1 MISLRESPLPRVHP
15 RRRSPHRIARSG
27 WAVQEE
33 SFPSRIRRQKNVAEP
48 TGKNLNEISTYYS
61 WFNGCRLLDRPME
74 MLLQAPE
81 IDLPFCLMWANE
93 NWSRRWDGG
102 DSDVLISQDYRAE
115 DDEALIADFG
125 RHMRDPRYI
134 RIGERPLFMLYRP
147 GAIPDAARRI
157 AKWRALFRE
166 QEYIDP
172 IFIMAQ
178 AFDDNDPRPFGMDG
192 AIEFPPHKLSVS
204 CTPIED
210 KVQILDEDMTARIYD
225 YGELVENALADP
237 APDFP
242 LIRTLAPSWD
252 NDPRRQGAGLVLHG
266 STPRLYEHWLKESIS
281 KALQNPFMGEP
292 FLCINAWNEWAEGA
306 YLEPDIH
313 FGSAYLN
320 ATARAV
326 TGFQSRLGAHRL
338 LLIGH
343 DAFPAGAQMLLLALG
358 TALKRHHGIEIT
370 FVLLGGGD
378 LLSRYR
384 QVANVE
390 ILNPGTSSC
399 IERLQS
405 LKAEG
410 FASAIMNSAVSA
422 RLAPDLGHAEL
433 PFILL
438 IHELPGMLRQHRLEE
453 ALTLARKQA
462 RAVIVPG
469 AQLTRLCPEAIIAP
483 QGLYNQIAF
492 SGNDRKRARLA
503 YGIDPDALLVIGI
516 GYGDARKGFD
526 LFLQLWQMLQS
537 SSFTGSEYHAA
548 PDQKPRPLHFLW
560 VGNLDEQMKR
570 SLQTDIEGALTTRRF
585 HLPGRVEDVNPFLS
599 ASDLFLLMSREDP
612 YPSVALEALASGLPC
627 VAFAR
632 NGMIPDLLS
641 ELEQEGDT
649 RNHIIEPGDLPA
661 IGAVILRQTHD
672 RSNSLAYRI
681 KRGAEL
687 AERFAFGPYVARLA
701 ALAMPDLPSISVVV
715 LSYNYAHYLA
725 ARLATI
731 FAQDCPITEIIV
743 LDDAS
748 NDGSAELSERIAA
761 SFGRTIKLVAG
772 TRRSGSVFAQWRK
785 AVDLATGDWIW
796 IAEADDLSE
805 PGFLSALSNM
815 ISQSPD
821 AVMAFCDSRVIDET
835 GAEISADYQTY
846 YRSHV
851 GHRLE
856 RNMLIDGESFT
867 REYLGKCNLV
877 LNVSSALFRR
887 RALSAAME
895 SCRADLA
902 QIRLAGDW
910 RLYIELL
917 MRPGSQVAYLAEPL
931 NIHRRHDRSVT
942 GSLDQKS
949 HLGEIAMMH
958 DLISKRLGRP
968 LDLMRDQRSY
978 RELLKK
984 QFGLTTRPRKK
995 QYPAP

>member
-1 MISLRESPLPRVHP
+1 M
-15 RRRSPHRIARSG
+15 
-27 WAVQEE
+27 
-33 SFPSRIRRQKNVAEP
+33 
-48 TGKNLNEISTYYS
+48 EI
-61 WFNGCRLLDRPME
+61 
-74 MLLQAPE
+74 LLQAPE

-102 DSDVLISQDYRAE
+102 DSDVLISQDYREE
-115 DDEALIADFG
+115 DDEALIADLG
-125 RHMRDPRYI
+125 RHMKDPRYI

-157 AKWRALFRE
+157 TRWRLLFRE
-166 QEYIDP
+166 NEGIEP
-172 IFIMAQ
+172 IFVMAQ
-178 AFDDNDPRPFGMDG
+178 AFDDNEPRHFGMDG

-225 YGELVENALADP
+225 YAELVDKALADP
-237 APDFP
+237 APAFP

-266 STPRLYEHWLKESIS
+266 STPRLYEHWLKESIG
-281 KALQNPFMGEP
+281 KARLHPFMGEP

-326 TGFQSRLGAHRL
+326 TGFQSRLASHRL

-358 TALKRHHGIEIT
+358 AALKRHHGLEIT

-405 LKAEG
+405 LRAEG
-410 FASAIMNSAVSA
+410 FASAIMNSAASTK
-422 RLAPDLGHAEL
+422 LAPDLATAGL

-438 IHELPGMLRQHRLEE
+438 IHELPGMIRQRRLEE
-453 ALTLARKQA
+453 PLAQARKLA
-462 RAVIVPG
+462 RAVVVPG
-469 AQLTRLCPEAIIAP
+469 AQLTRFCPEAIIAP
-483 QGLYNQIAF
+483 QGLYHEIAF
-492 SGNDRKRARLA
+492 SEPDRKRVRLA
-503 YGIDPDALLVIGI
+503 YGIESDALLVIGA

-537 SSFTGSEYHAA
+537 ASFTRHARHDGA
-548 PDQKPRPLHFLW
+548 GTEPRPIHFLW
-560 VGNLDEQMKR
+560 VGALDSEMRGNLQSD
-570 SLQTDIEGALTTRRF
+570 LDGALATRRF
-585 HLPGRVEDVNPFLS
+585 HLPGRVDDVNPFFS
-599 ASDLFLLMSREDP
+599 ASDLFLLTSREDP

-649 RNHIIEPGDLPA
+649 RNHVVEPGDLPA
-661 IGAVILRQTHD
+661 IGTVILQQTLD
-672 RSNSLAYRI
+672 RTCSLFSRAR
-681 KRGAEL
+681 RGKEL
-687 AERFAFGPYVARLA
+687 AERFAFAPYAARLT
-701 ALAMPDLPSISVVV
+701 ALAMPDLPRISVVV

-731 FAQDCPITEIIV
+731 FAQDCPVSEIIV

-748 NDGSAELSERIAA
+748 TDGSAELAERIAG
-761 SFGRTIKLVAG
+761 SFGRSISLVTG
-772 TRRSGSVFAQWRK
+772 TQRSGSVFAQWQK
-785 AVDLATGDWIW
+785 AIEQATGDWVW

-835 GAEISADYQTY
+835 GAAISGDYQAY

-851 GHRLE
+851 SHRLE
-856 RNMLIDGESFT
+856 RDMLIDGESFV

-887 RALSAAME
+887 RALCVAME
-895 SCRADLA
+895 SCRDDLVRM
-902 QIRLAGDW
+902 RLAGDW
-910 RLYIELL
+910 RIYIELL
-917 MRPGSQVAYLAEPL
+917 MRPGSQIAYLAQPL

-958 DLISKRLGRP
+958 DLISSRLGSSVELIRAQRAYR
-968 LDLMRDQRSY
+968 DLLRD
-978 RELLKK
+978 
-984 QFGLTTRPRKK
+984 QFGLTPRPRKRRS
-995 QYPAP
+995 QLS